1 MERLAGGKTSDD
13 VLRYLSGVPFPA
25 KKDRLVHAAR
35 QNGAPNDIV
44 GALSAL
50 PATDYASPE
59 EVIESYP
66 HMEG

>member
-1 MERLAGGKTSDD
+1 MERLAGGKSSDD
-13 VLRYLSGVPFPA
+13 VMRYLSGVHFPA
-25 KKDRLVHAAR
+25 KKDTLVHTAR
-35 QNGAPNDIV
+35 TNGAPNDIV

-50 PATDYASPE
+50 PATDFTSPE